1 MSLPLTILG
10 GYLGAGKTTLINRL
24 LANANGRRLTILVN
38 DFGAINID
46 AGLIAAHDGDTLT
59 LTNGCA
65 CCQLRDDMV
74 EQLNQLAGQS
84 DAPDQ
89 IIVEASGAGEPARL
103 AYLGYGI
110 DGLQLDA
117 VWVAVDAATI
127 GDKVKDKFVGKL
139 VRRQIEQADFILLTK
154 TDLTPDDGARALA
167 QLHKLTPAPIAETR
181 DSDIEKLIFGQTP
194 EQPPDR
200 APRLIKQVRDAD
212 LDIIDADA
220 LFDQMSFTSPTA
232 LPLPELEQL
241 LRDVGGQLARAKGH
255 TGTHRLQLVGNRFG
269 LIAAESRSAELV
281 FIAAKGACDFAALEQ
296 RLRHMAGRN
305 GGPIA
310 QA

>member
-24 LANANGRRLTILVN
+24 LGNANGRRLTILVN

-117 VWVAVDAATI
+117 VWVAADAATI
-127 GDKVKDKFVGKL
+127 GNKVKDKFVGKL

-181 DSDIEKLIFGQTP
+181 DSDIEKLIFGVTP
-194 EQPPDR
+194 NH
-200 APRLIKQVRDAD
+200 APRHAPQPRVSE
-212 LDIIDADA
+212 LDMIDADA

-255 TGTHRLQLVGNRFG
+255 TGTHRLQLVGDRFG
-269 LIAAESRSAELV
+269 LMAAESRSAELV

-296 RLRHMAGRN
+296 RLRHMAGRD

>member
-181 DSDIEKLIFGQTP
+181 DSDIEKLIFGVTP
-194 EQPPDR
+194 NHAPRHAPQPP
-200 APRLIKQVRDAD
+200 VSE
-212 LDIIDADA
+212 LDMIDADA

-255 TGTHRLQLVGNRFG
+255 TGTHRLQLVGDRFG